1 MTNEKEI
8 EAKKNLGALGTV
20 KGFRDIQGNEAE
32 KRIQIRNI
40 IEDIFRKYNFIPA
53 ETPIIEYEEFVK
65 GDNVNDEAVSEIFK
79 LEDRGERKLALRYEF
94 TFQLKRLAMNKKLPY
109 KRYQIG
115 PVFRD
120 EPIAGNRWRQFI
132 QCDADIVGSSIKD
145 EAEILAIA
153 SEIFEKLGIKIKIN
167 FNNRKLLN
175 EILDKEK
182 IKQEQKAEVIRE
194 LDKLDKL
201 NEKEVRENLK
211 KYKAEKVLDT
221 FNKKEKD
228 FEKYASYA
236 EIAELK
242 KECGELG
249 IEINF
254 MPFLARGLSYYNGS
268 IFEVKTEPGEIKKT
282 SGFLTDSK
290 SEGFVNMKET
300 IAGGGSYLVN
310 GIQSTGISFGLDRLE
325 MLAKLKET
333 NNKTLIISIAQDEKA
348 RELAS
353 KLRNK
358 NIPCSIMYGKV
369 SKALEYANS
378 YNIPYVIFVG
388 EEEVKKKKFLL
399 RNMKTGVELLLE
411 EKELVTKI
419 GL

>member
-20 KGFRDIQGNEAE
+20 KGFRDIQGNEGE
-32 KRIQIRNI
+32 K
-40 IEDIFRKYNFIPA
+40 
-53 ETPIIEYEEFVK
+53 
-65 GDNVNDEAVSEIFK
+65 
-79 LEDRGERKLALRYEF
+79 KLALRYEF

-211 KYKAEKVLDT
+211 KYKAEKVLDI

-282 SGFLTDSK
+282 SGFLNDSK

-353 KLRNK
+353 R
-358 NIPCSIMYGKV
+358 S
-369 SKALEYANS
+369 
-378 YNIPYVIFVG
+378 
-388 EEEVKKKKFLL
+388 EE
-399 RNMKTGVELLLE
+399 R
-411 EKELVTKI
+411 
-419 GL
+419 